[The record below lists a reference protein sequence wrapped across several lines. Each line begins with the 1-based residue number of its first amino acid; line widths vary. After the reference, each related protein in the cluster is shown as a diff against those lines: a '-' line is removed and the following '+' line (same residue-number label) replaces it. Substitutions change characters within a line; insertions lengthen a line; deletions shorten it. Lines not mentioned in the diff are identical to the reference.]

1 MQAAALAE
9 SLRRATRAL
18 DVPPADEPWNLHE
31 LEGLLSPGDPRP
43 AAVLVGVITLLV
55 PQVQAIRD
63 ELLILIVTVS
73 LALIGGF
80 SLDEAARIGKERAG
94 QNEEQLRELIKEL
107 LTELFEEMMHE
118 EKEEPHV

>member
-1 MQAAALAE
+1 MTHSKSSRPTVKERLVRVFLSRRVITAL
-9 SLRRATRAL
+9 
-18 DVPPADEPWNLHE
+18 
-31 LEGLLSPGDPRP
+31 

-55 PQVQAIRD
+55 PQVQPIRD

-94 QNEEQLRELIKEL
+94 QDEEQLRELIKEL

>member
-1 MQAAALAE
+1 MTHSKSSRQTVKERLVSVFLSRRVITAL
-9 SLRRATRAL
+9 
-18 DVPPADEPWNLHE
+18 
-31 LEGLLSPGDPRP
+31 

-63 ELLILIVTVS
+63 ELLIRIVPVS
-73 LALIGGF
+73 LALIGGS
-80 SLDEAARIGKERAG
+80 SLDEPPRIGKERAG
-94 QNEEQLRELIKEL
+94 QDEEQLRELIKEL

>member
-1 MQAAALAE
+1 MTHSKSSWPTVKERLVGVFLSRRVITAL
-9 SLRRATRAL
+9 
-18 DVPPADEPWNLHE
+18 
-31 LEGLLSPGDPRP
+31 

-55 PQVQAIRD
+55 PQVQPIRD

-94 QNEEQLRELIKEL
+94 QDEEQLRELIKEL